1 MVKVEKIE
9 LRVTTREAGRR
20 IDIAMMEFAPSHT
33 SRTVLQN
40 LIHIGKITVNSKK
53 TKPSYKLKKGDF
65 VEAIFPP
72 PEIPQI
78 PAEEI
83 PLNVIYEDEHMIV
96 VNKQPGLVTHPTLKR
111 TSGTLINALLWRFKG
126 ETQPFI
132 VHRLDK
138 DTSGVIAVAKDP
150 ESQRILSAQFKA
162 RKTKKIYFALVE
174 GIPKENKAEIDAPI
188 ARNPQ
193 VRTRMDVL
201 SWGRRALTSYEIMKK
216 FDSSAL
222 LKVRIM
228 TGRTHQIRVHM
239 RHIGCPVVGDKIYG
253 AKPIHPLEKVKRQML
268 HAAVLELHHPMTGE
282 PMKLIAPLAEDFKKA
297 LKELA
302 SFQEIR
308 HVQ

>member
-1 MVKVEKIE
+1 MVEVEKIE
-9 LRVTTREAGRR
+9 LKVTTREAGRR
-20 IDIAMMEFAPSHT
+20 IDIAMMEFAPFHT

-53 TKPSYKLKKGDF
+53 TKPSYKLKVGDF
-65 VEAIFPP
+65 VEAFFPP

-83 PLNVIYEDEHMIV
+83 PLSIIYEDEYMIV
-96 VNKQPGLVTHPTLKR
+96 VNKQPGLVTHPTLKK
-111 TSGTLINALLWRFKG
+111 TTGTLVNALLWRFKG

-138 DTSGVIAVAKDP
+138 DTSGVIVVAKNP
-150 ESQRILSAQFKA
+150 ETQRILSAQFKA
-162 RKTKKIYFALVE
+162 RKTKKTYFALVE
-174 GIPKENKAEIDAPI
+174 GVPKEVKGEIDAPI

-201 SWGRRALTSYEIMKK
+201 NWGRRAVTTYKIMKK
-216 FDSSAL
+216 FDSWAL
-222 LKVRIM
+222 LKVKIM

-239 RHIGCPVVGDKIYG
+239 RHIGYPIVGDKIYG
-253 AKPIHPLEKVKRQML
+253 VRPIHPLEWVDRQML
-268 HAAVLELHHPMTGE
+268 HAAVLELYHPITGKS
-282 PMKLIAPLAEDFKKA
+282 MNFVAPLAEDFKNA
-297 LKELA
+297 LKKLA
-302 SFQEIR
+302 SFREVG